1 MALDCLVLASS
12 RVELE
17 GFLTNCGEVVCH
29 KGRSYLLETIGVS
42 QVQSALNAMEAILK
56 HQPRSV
62 LLVGYAGGIDPSLSI
77 GDCVLA
83 SEVLQYELDL
93 RAFGLKRG
101 ETFKRVPNEI
111 LKEIP
116 LHVPPHE
123 GATLARGG
131 SSDRFLLRAW
141 REANPWLVDELD
153 LGFSDMESYGVALAA
168 KMHSIPCTV
177 CRVISDDAQGR
188 RPKDYKKFCLQAN
201 QKFVEVLYSL
211 LELPSEK
218 SPTSL

>member
-1 MALDCLVLASS
+1 MPGCVVRLAAARSFPSTGVVLVLSAKGFT
-12 RVELE
+12 RVW
-17 GFLTNCGEVVCH
+17 
-29 KGRSYLLETIGVS
+29 LET
-42 QVQSALNAMEAILK
+42 
-56 HQPRSV
+56 
-62 LLVGYAGGIDPSLSI
+62 
-77 GDCVLA
+77 
-83 SEVLQYELDL
+83 
-93 RAFGLKRG
+93 G

-123 GATLARGG
+123 GAILARGG